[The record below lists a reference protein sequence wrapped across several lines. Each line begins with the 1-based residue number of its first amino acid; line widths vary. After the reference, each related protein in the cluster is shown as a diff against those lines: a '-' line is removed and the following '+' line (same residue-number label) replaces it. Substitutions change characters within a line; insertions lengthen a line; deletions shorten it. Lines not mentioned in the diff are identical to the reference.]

1 MAGTVS
7 AGTIVYEVDMDTAG
21 ILQGRRDIDAA
32 LNGLNGSMGRLE
44 AGLNR
49 TERSLSLIEGT
60 MSSLTG
66 VAKALIAALS
76 VRSGLPLMMCRMHP
90 PAIKKPL
97 VRRLLI
103 LVNW

>member
-49 TERSLSLIEGT
+49 TERS
-60 MSSLTG
+60 
-66 VAKALIAALS
+66 
-76 VRSGLPLMMCRMHP
+76 
-90 PAIKKPL
+90 
-97 VRRLLI
+97 RLR
-103 LVNW
+103 

>member
-49 TERSLSLIEGT
+49 TERSLSSIEGT

-76 VRSGLPLMMCRMHP
+76 VQQVGAYAQAWQDLSNKL
-90 PAIKKPL
+90 ANA
-97 VRRLLI
+97 VR
-103 LVNW
+103 